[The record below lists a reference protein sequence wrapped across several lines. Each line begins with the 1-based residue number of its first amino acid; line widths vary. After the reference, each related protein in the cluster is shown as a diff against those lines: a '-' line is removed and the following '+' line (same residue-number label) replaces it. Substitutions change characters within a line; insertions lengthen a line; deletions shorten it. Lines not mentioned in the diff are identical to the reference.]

1 MLNKS
6 ASRDAL
12 TSTRS
17 NIARNVSMPIYLYV
31 KTHNQT
37 GLKYLGK
44 TTDSD
49 PHAYPGSGLYW
60 TDHLRTHG
68 KDYSTE
74 ILLET
79 EDPDQ
84 IRTVGQYYSTLWNVV
99 ESDAWANLQPEEGQ
113 GFVSGK
119 YHHSKRPGYQNPAK
133 LPENRQRA
141 SDRMLAMSDRHW
153 AKSDKFKAN
162 MSGDRNPVHLPH
174 VKERMV
180 KQNPRLLEH
189 NREMWR
195 QKFLD
200 DNPMSRP
207 EVVEKITGKNH
218 YTYNP
223 TIYSWRNIR
232 SGEEVKC
239 TRLELCQKYNLESSK
254 VGAILSN
261 KISHTKGWTL
271 DE

>member
-1 MLNKS
+1 
-6 ASRDAL
+6 
-12 TSTRS
+12 
-17 NIARNVSMPIYLYV
+17 MPIYLYV

-44 TTDSD
+44 TTDAD

-133 LPENRQRA
+133 LPENRRRA
-141 SDRMLAMSDRHW
+141 SERMLAMSDRHW
-153 AKSDKFKAN
+153 ARTDKFKAN
-162 MSGDRNPVHLPH
+162 MSGDRNPAHLPH

-180 KQNPRLLEH
+180 KHNPRLLEH

-218 YTYNP
+218 YRHNP
-223 TIYSWRNIR
+223 TVYHWMNINTNEQVYMTRDELARAYKLNQGDVGRVIYGKRN
-232 SGEEVKC
+232 
-239 TRLELCQKYNLESSK
+239 
-254 VGAILSN
+254 
-261 KISHTKGWTL
+261 HTKGWAL
-271 DE
+271 VK

>member
-1 MLNKS
+1 
-6 ASRDAL
+6 
-12 TSTRS
+12 
-17 NIARNVSMPIYLYV
+17 MPIYLYV

-141 SDRMLAMSDRHW
+141 SKRMLVMSDRHW
-153 AKSDKFKAN
+153 AKSDEFKAN
-162 MSGDRNPVHLPH
+162 MSGDRNPAHLPH

-180 KQNPRLLEH
+180 KQNPMKDPVVASKISGNNHVQYDHKIYAWKNIYTQEIVNMTRHELYTTY
-189 NREMWR
+189 N
-195 QKFLD
+195 LD
-200 DNPMSRP
+200 
-207 EVVEKITGKNH
+207 KNH
-218 YTYNP
+218 
-223 TIYSWRNIR
+223 
-232 SGEEVKC
+232 
-239 TRLELCQKYNLESSK
+239 
-254 VGAILSN
+254 VGRVALKKPGFKSV
-261 KISHTKGWTL
+261 KGWTL
-271 DE
+271 VK